1 MMYKVTTDRKQDGSP
16 ILHINENKEVSLA
29 PGRKYKF
36 KQDKTEYDKYP
47 IAISKIEDGIHTDS
61 AEEDIAVTITE
72 EGEHIIIEL
81 TITFDMPNLHYYSP
95 KNPKVGGKININ
107 DHGKGFKQRNRGG
120 TMMVTGG
127 CSSCG
132 GT

>member
-1 MMYKVTTDRKQDGSP
+1 MHKVTTVRKNDGSP
-16 ILHINENKEVSLA
+16 DLHINGNKEISLA

-36 KQDKTEYDKYP
+36 RQEKKEYDKYP
-47 IAISKIEDGIHTDS
+47 LAISKIEDGTHVDS
-61 AEEDIAVTITE
+61 AEEDIVL
-72 EGEHIIIEL
+72 IIIEDGDHIIMEL
-81 TITFDMPNLHYYSP
+81 MITFDMTDLHYYSP

-132 GT
+132 GF